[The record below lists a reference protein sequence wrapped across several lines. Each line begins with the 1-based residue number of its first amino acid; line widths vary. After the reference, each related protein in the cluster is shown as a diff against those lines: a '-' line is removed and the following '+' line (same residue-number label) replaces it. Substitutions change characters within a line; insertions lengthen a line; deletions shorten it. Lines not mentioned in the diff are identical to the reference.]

1 MADKT
6 LEIKITADDKE
17 LEKSLSS
24 VEKSIKDF
32 AKQSTKAS
40 VDVDTAGALKKIE
53 SLEKKLKELENNK
66 KSRFDFVYGD
76 SIKKINNVLDKLS
89 KLEKNKSIKVNLGLS
104 DNITKALADVNK
116 LKSKSVDI
124 DVSVK
129 GADEAISKLSKIAE
143 LSEKVK
149 DIKIGDLNLDKAV
162 AGTASKGKGE
172 KATAKEKERSLKAEA
187 NKYAKMAEKAWQE
200 GNVDDFNKY
209 KGMFHNAMQAFTD
222 FKKNL
227 GDLSISGEKGVYS
240 NIIRS
245 LSEAS
250 PLYSEL
256 VGKIKQLNAEQKKL
270 NDTISLPKQT
280 KQVKQS
286 NKEIERGLQQE
297 AKNYAKMAE
306 KAWKS
311 GDMSAFNTYKD
322 CFSLA
327 MKDLVDFKKALG
339 DLSVSG
345 EKGIYTK

>member
-24 VEKSIKDF
+24 VEKHIKAL
-32 AKQSTKAS
+32 AKQSAKAS

-104 DNITKALADVNK
+104 DNITKALADINK

-129 GADEAISKLSKIAE
+129 GANEAISKLSKIAE

-162 AGTASKGKGE
+162 VGTSSKGN
-172 KATAKEKERSLKAEA
+172 S
-187 NKYAKMAEKAWQE
+187 
-200 GNVDDFNKY
+200 
-209 KGMFHNAMQAFTD
+209 
-222 FKKNL
+222 
-227 GDLSISGEKGVYS
+227 
-240 NIIRS
+240 
-245 LSEAS
+245 
-250 PLYSEL
+250 
-256 VGKIKQLNAEQKKL
+256 
-270 NDTISLPKQT
+270 
-280 KQVKQS
+280 
-286 NKEIERGLQQE
+286 
-297 AKNYAKMAE
+297 
-306 KAWKS
+306 
-311 GDMSAFNTYKD
+311 
-322 CFSLA
+322 
-327 MKDLVDFKKALG
+327 
-339 DLSVSG
+339 
-345 EKGIYTK
+345 